1 VPFAKFGAILSRQW
15 WVVLTTVVVIA
26 GGTAG
31 IITSMPKQYTADAT
45 ILIEPRRT
53 QVSDLQAISA
63 DPGEVSSLIRTQID
77 ILRSP
82 ALLAGVV
89 IALHLDSDPDF
100 VEPSDDLLSKATA
113 QIHRILSPA
122 SKDTE
127 LNSSQKVLL
136 AAAALGGKITFAN
149 ELKSSVL
156 RVMVTTKRAA
166 LSAAVANELAGQFLE
181 FKRREKF
188 QAMQRAHDWFQE
200 QLEGLANQAREA
212 EAALEQYRTQHGL
225 IDLPDDGTSG
235 AARTTTVARQQLSEV
250 TSQLAQVSRER
261 AQKEAK
267 LSQAKAVT
275 NGQVGHIGTL
285 PDVLMSPGVLQLL
298 NQETTVAAKEAQLAA
313 SEGSGNPELIAVR
326 AQLNRIQARLTQE
339 MSNIVQSLGNE
350 VQAAR
355 GQEEILQRRVQQ
367 LREAVGSENV
377 AEVGL
382 QGLRAKARATRNIY
396 DSFLTRATQLANVA
410 GIQEPDASLVS
421 RAEVPLNPSA
431 PKPLRFIAVATLLST
446 VLGIGLACFIE
457 RLRRGFG
464 TPEQIEGH
472 LGIPCIAMLPSAPAK
487 ARVPGASGRRALK
500 FAASLDKL
508 RGHLL
513 AQGDHRPKVVM
524 ISSALPEEGKSVLA
538 ASFAANAAA
547 AGWRVLLIECDFRRP
562 STAKL
567 FKLKA
572 GPGLSEILVGGMLGE
587 TETALHEVSHR
598 LHVIRAGRAK
608 GDPQELL
615 ASARMNQLLTT
626 ARAKYDLV
634 LLDTPPVIAV
644 PDPLVL
650 ARYVDA
656 TILVVRWEKTQRAVV
671 QDAVRALAT
680 NQAGSLDAVLSRADL
695 RRAAQSSGRPATL
708 YDYSATYRIART

>member
-1 VPFAKFGAILSRQW
+1 
-15 WVVLTTVVVIA
+15 
-26 GGTAG
+26 
-31 IITSMPKQYTADAT
+31 MPKQYTADAA

-89 IALHLDSDPDF
+89 TALHLDSDPDF
-100 VEPSDDLLSKATA
+100 VQPGDDLISKITG
-113 QIHRILSPA
+113 QIHHILSPT
-122 SKDTE
+122 STDTE
-127 LNSSQKVLL
+127 LTPQQKVML
-136 AAAALGGKITFAN
+136 AGTVLGGKITFAN

-156 RVMVTTKRAA
+156 RVMVTTKHAA

-200 QLEGLANQAREA
+200 QLGGLANQAREA

-235 AARTTTVARQQLSEV
+235 ASRATSVVRQQLSEV

-261 AQKEAK
+261 AQKEAR
-267 LSQAKAVT
+267 LSQARSVV
-275 NGQVGHIGTL
+275 NGKQVGHVGTL
-285 PDVLMSPGVLQLL
+285 PEVLMSPGVLQLL
-298 NQETTVAAKEAQLAA
+298 SQETTVAAKEAQLAA
-313 SEGSGNPELIAVR
+313 SEGAGNPELIAVR
-326 AQLNRIQARLTQE
+326 AQLSRIQARLAQE
-339 MSNIVQSLGNE
+339 MSNIVQSLSNE
-350 VQAAR
+350 VQTSR
-355 GQEEILQRRVQQ
+355 GQEEILQHRVQQ

-382 QGLRAKARATRNIY
+382 QGLRAKARATRSIY
-396 DSFLTRATQLANVA
+396 DSFLTRATQLANVS

-421 RAEVPLNPSA
+421 HAEIPLGPSA

-446 VLGIGLACFIE
+446 VLGVGLACFIE

-464 TPEQIEGH
+464 TPEQIEAH
-472 LGIPCIAMLPSAPAK
+472 LGIPCIAMLPSAS
-487 ARVPGASGRRALK
+487 ARARLPRAPGRRALK
-500 FAASLDKL
+500 FTASLDKL

-513 AQGDHRPKVVM
+513 AQGDHRPRVVM

-562 STAKL
+562 SIAKH
-567 FKLKA
+567 FKLRA
-572 GPGLSEILVGGMLGE
+572 GPGLSEILAGGMLGE
-587 TETALHEVSHR
+587 AGTALHEVSPR
-598 LHVIRAGRAK
+598 LHVIRAGAAK
-608 GDPQELL
+608 DDPQELL
-615 ASARMNQLLTT
+615 ASVRMKELLTT
-626 ARAKYDLV
+626 VRAQYDLV
-634 LLDTPPVIAV
+634 LLDTPPVVPV

-650 ARYVDA
+650 ARHVDA
-656 TILVVRWEKTQRAVV
+656 TILVVRWERTQRAVV
-671 QDAVRALAT
+671 QDAVRALAA
-680 NQAGSLDAVLSRADL
+680 NQVGSLDAVLSRVDL